1 MGRNSTFKKR
11 RHSYKGALGLEII
24 VRGIVT
30 NYVVLSFN
38 LLHASRT
45 NLLKRIA
52 RAARIPSKILKF
64 STRVYS
70 II

>member
-1 MGRNSTFKKR
+1 
-11 RHSYKGALGLEII
+11 

-30 NYVVLSFN
+30 NYVVYYFN
-38 LLHASRT
+38 LLECFTHRA

-70 II
+70 CTMWPWYRRY